1 MQVVCDRSWL
11 QTRHTKPNVIASE
24 AKQSRGRQ
32 TARWIA
38 SSLALL
44 AMTALPT
51 RKLVA
56 AEPAGDL
63 IQDRVDHAG
72 LVTIDK
78 GVRDIDIFRYDD
90 AAVHVLAV
98 FEFVGTRTQYR
109 AENGVDALQRPAVCE
124 RIVDQRIEFCL
135 VAHHAGHDVAEECR
149 LGGKVFVA
157 LDLASEPMT
166 LELGEDVV
174 EPGAGD
180 VHLIERLHRRE
191 PRRAAPVGFL
201 VLTLILALRW
211 LLFLLVAALCHGQ
224 VRVSRRLIR
233 SIASAARA
241 ASPPLLSSL
250 GRARAQACASVLTVM
265 MPLPSGNRFATA
277 RSISAREDTI
287 DTISKWMVSP
297 LITQPSAIAAS

>member
-1 MQVVCDRSWL
+1 MTGS
-11 QTRHTKPNVIASE
+11 

-32 TARWIA
+32 TGSWIA
-38 SSLALL
+38 SSRTLL

-56 AEPAGDL
+56 AELAGNL
-63 IQDRVDHAG
+63 IQHRVHHAG
-72 LVTIDK
+72 LIAIDK
-78 GVRDIDIFRYDD
+78 GMRDIDIFGHHD
-90 AAVHVLAV
+90 ASGYVLAV
-98 FEFVGTRTQYR
+98 LEFVGTRTQYR
-109 AENGVDALQRPAVCE
+109 AENGVDSLQRPAFCQ
-124 RIVDQRIEFCL
+124 RIVDQRIELCL
-135 VAHHAGHDVAEECR
+135 VAHHAGHHIAEKCR
-149 LGGKVFVA
+149 LGGKIFVA
-157 LDLASEPMT
+157 FNLPSEPMT

-174 EPGAGD
+174 EPGAGN
-180 VHLIERLHRRE
+180 VHLIKRLYRRE
-191 PRRAAPVGFL
+191 PRCAAPVGFL
-201 VLTLILALRW
+201 VFTLFLAPRG
-211 LLFLLVAALCHGQ
+211 LLFLLLAALCHGQ

-277 RSISAREDTI
+277 RSISAQEDSI

-297 LITQPSAIAAS
+297 LITQPSAITAS